1 MKYLLS
7 LFAFTFLLNCS
18 STKTVVNYDRIE
30 YEAGACFGFCPIYKM
45 TINSDRTAIFE
56 AERFNFSQ
64 DRTSEE
70 EEGTFK
76 GTINEDEYKQLISM
90 LNSLKSKDLK
100 DYYGNKNV
108 SDLPTSYL
116 TLKFQDGTNKKIEDY
131 GKHGTPDLEKV
142 YQFFED
148 LKTNQTWTKIE

>member
-64 DRTSEE
+64 DRSSEE
-70 EEGTFK
+70 KEGTFK

-90 LNSLKSKDLK
+90 LNSLEPKELK

>member
-70 EEGTFK
+70 KEGTFK
-76 GTINEDEYKQLISM
+76 GTINEEEYKQLISM
-90 LNSLKSKDLK
+90 LNDLQPKDLK

>member
-18 STKTVVNYDRIE
+18 STKTAVNYDRIE

-70 EEGTFK
+70 KEGTFK
-76 GTINEDEYKQLISM
+76 GRINEEEYKQLISM
-90 LNSLKSKDLK
+90 LNSLEPKQLK

>member
-70 EEGTFK
+70 KEGTFK
-76 GTINEDEYKQLISM
+76 GTINEEEYKQLLSM
-90 LNSLKSKDLK
+90 LNDLQPKDLK